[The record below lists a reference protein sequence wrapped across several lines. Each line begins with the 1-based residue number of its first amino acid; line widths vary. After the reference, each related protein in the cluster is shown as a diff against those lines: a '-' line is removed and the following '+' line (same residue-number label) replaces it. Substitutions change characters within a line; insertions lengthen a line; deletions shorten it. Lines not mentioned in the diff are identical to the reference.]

1 MTGANTVHS
10 ADSKSLWNY
19 TLSPGWTPQ
28 EIEVFIAALKK
39 YGVGRWT
46 TITKNRFLP
55 GKTVAQM
62 YNQCQRL
69 LGQQSVAEFEGLRI
83 RLNEVFAANAKIKG
97 VKRKNNC
104 IVNEGD
110 KQTREMVLAK
120 KKYNQETYGITDEEA
135 DAIVIPVLKH
145 EDTSSVFVDSAD
157 TEKATNPG
165 QIRYEKIQRLKM
177 LAKELK
183 YVEGKIEEAKMSDE
197 SVDASVSSEE
207 ESDSEEE
214 STSDEETSSEE
225 ESDFFVVLFQGGKIF
240 TGFGEFTFFHT
251 FPNVVVDE
259 GTFGVHKI
267 ELVVQTVRSLNT
279 FCSRAHIRGAT
290 IMNFF
295 SRHLFVSST
304 LLRRFFL
311 AMLVKHNFLLQVAKL
326 HYVLVY

>member
-225 ESDFFVVLFQGGKIF
+225 ESSGAEDEEKSEDDEAFEKPLGKRKAPAK
-240 TGFGEFTFFHT
+240 TAA
-251 FPNVVVDE
+251 
-259 GTFGVHKI
+259 KQKK
-267 ELVVQTVRSLNT
+267 QTVIPLGKGRAKKPAHKKKPAAKKRKKTKEEEEAESLK
-279 FCSRAHIRGAT
+279 
-290 IMNFF
+290 
-295 SRHLFVSST
+295 
-304 LLRRFFL
+304 L
-311 AMLVKHNFLLQVAKL
+311 AMKLQMEEMNGGGD
-326 HYVLVY
+326 Y